1 MFNVKQIKEALRNP
15 YAWPGGYT
23 MRLCMADGECLCRS
37 CALANLPELYRAAI
51 AGNPRDSWAIM
62 AHDVRWEGPAD
73 YCAHCGGILP
83 SEYGDPDREEAEEEE
98 QEAPIVYPWPSEVY
112 PQTLY
117 GDYGSLPA
125 FVVTHSPGGRRAR
138 WMEYNAGVGLSRELS
153 AIDRGLRADKEA
165 DPSTIARRV
174 ADARCARLAAMRDEY
189 SAARL

>member
-1 MFNVKQIKEALRNP
+1 MFNVKQIKEAIRNP

-23 MRLCMADGECLCRS
+23 MRLYMTDGECLCRS

-62 AHDVRWEGPAD
+62 AHDVHWEGPAD
-73 YCAHCGGILP
+73 HCVQCNGVLP
-83 SEYGDPDREEAEEEE
+83 SEYGDPNEEEPEEE
-98 QEAPIVYPWPSEVY
+98 QEAPIVYPWSSEVY
-112 PQTLY
+112 PETPY

-138 WMEYNAGVGLSRELS
+138 WTDYNAGVGLNRELS

-165 DPSTIARRV
+165 DPADIARQV
-174 ADARCARLAAMRDEY
+174 AAARYARLAATRDEY